1 MQIICLGSEGTIV
14 VVAFIQS
21 ITVIQ
26 IGAFVYV

>member
-1 MQIICLGSEGTIV
+1 MQIICLGSEGTI